1 MNEKPS
7 IGVIGGTGNL
17 GFGLAVRLVRAGY
30 QVRIGSRDAAKAKNA
45 ANEAAKLA
53 KPGPGTPPPDGGA
66 NPAVAAASDIVILSV
81 PFAAQLS
88 TIEEI
93 KQPAQGKILIDT
105 TVPLVPPKVMR
116 VQMPPEGSAG
126 RRAQN
131 ALGPDVRVVSAFQ
144 NVSADH
150 LQTIDHAVVGE
161 VLVAGD
167 DKAARETVIELAA
180 AIGIKAWHAGALDNA
195 AVAEALTSVLIFMNK
210 TYGMDGAGIQL
221 VAPDKH

>member
-1 MNEKPS
+1 MAT
-7 IGVIGGTGNL
+7 IGVIGGTGHL
-17 GFGLAVRLVRAGY
+17 GKAIARRLSKAGHAVT
-30 QVRIGSRDAAKAKNA
+30 IGSRDPDKAQTVAAELAGDGMTVAWGSNA
-45 ANEAAKLA
+45 EIAAGKEVLIVTVPYSA
-53 KPGPGTPPPDGGA
+53 QVATLTEIRPFVGGA
-66 NPAVAAASDIVILSV
+66 IVV
-81 PFAAQLS
+81 
-88 TIEEI
+88 
-93 KQPAQGKILIDT
+93 DT